1 MKVVIVLVIV
11 FGILGYLI
19 YIARKN
25 QKLDEELK
33 QARKAA
39 EKQIDITKLY
49 EKQQAKVN
57 EIKAKEQVEVKDEKS
72 VEGNIDTANSL
83 IDSFNKL

>member
-1 MKVVIVLVIV
+1 MKVAIVLIIV

-49 EKQQAKVN
+49 EKQQAKAN

-83 IDSFNKL
+83 IDSFNK